1 MTCKIWL
8 FIIGIIIVSFNFFQ
22 ATNGLPLNSSEEELV
37 NIIEKLHRQK
47 RDFDRNTN
55 NIDATGLYIGIAI
68 VVILLVSLTFY
79 VISISLKNRGHK
91 KSAKVFQAIGF
102 VGSGIALLVGCKKP
116 VEPDSPPIKKI
127 EDSIATVEIKWFK
140 NFAIH
145 IGATFYYIEIEKLRS
160 G

>member
-55 NIDATGLYIGIAI
+55 NIDATGLYIGKTNPEFS
-68 VVILLVSLTFY
+68 VS
-79 VISISLKNRGHK
+79 
-91 KSAKVFQAIGF
+91 
-102 VGSGIALLVGCKKP
+102 
-116 VEPDSPPIKKI
+116 
-127 EDSIATVEIKWFK
+127 
-140 NFAIH
+140 
-145 IGATFYYIEIEKLRS
+145 
-160 G
+160 